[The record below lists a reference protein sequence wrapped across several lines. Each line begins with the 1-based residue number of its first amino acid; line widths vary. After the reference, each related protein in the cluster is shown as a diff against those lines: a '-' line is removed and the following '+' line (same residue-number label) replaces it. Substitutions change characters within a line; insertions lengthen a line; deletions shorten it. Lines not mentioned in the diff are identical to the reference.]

1 MFINTFRYTPE
12 DVDCR
17 LCTAFIR
24 KDGCTAPRCLYLAER
39 IEAGVVGYDELLRE
53 SFPADSVFR
62 WRLRMLLET
71 FDGTLWQNEKH
82 VRRMETQQAVNRY
95 YKRRDTPKYYAV
107 LYLLT
112 SDNDVYRR
120 AAQCFTR
127 RTIDFR
133 KIQTRGASHHAYAVI
148 AAARSIYEG
157 TEQVT
162 AADLAI
168 PEVVPLSAFRL
179 IIHALLVARY
189 GLDVLKITKKAA

>member
-1 MFINTFRYTPE
+1 M
-12 DVDCR
+12 
-17 LCTAFIR
+17 
-24 KDGCTAPRCLYLAER
+24 
-39 IEAGVVGYDELLRE
+39 
-53 SFPADSVFR
+53 
-62 WRLRMLLET
+62 
-71 FDGTLWQNEKH
+71 
-82 VRRMETQQAVNRY
+82 
-95 YKRRDTPKYYAV
+95 
-107 LYLLT
+107 YLLT

-120 AAQCFTR
+120 AAQCFTK

-148 AAARSIYEG
+148 AAARSIYDG

-168 PEVVPLSAFRL
+168 PEVIPLSAFRL